1 MQLDDWCTYRETL
14 LYARE
19 LAVLLPSSW
28 SGLPSEQSATKASSS
43 LSHSSSLPSLAF
55 VKRVEAPLLTQWMTA
70 AAAAPVTCHCSSA
83 GDGDEDMDHAT
94 AVVAARWTRMLGIWI
109 VLRVEL
115 LCNTSGGVLTLEEE
129 YEVGR
134 YRQYFMPLAWPVL
147 DQSIRERL
155 ASHLCTLAEKR
166 GASQSMGGTSCASDM
181 AASSSCGTL
190 LRKDEEDEQACD
202 EVCTRAMEATQRV
215 AREQLRISWD
225 ALHPSSIP
233 ATVGTKL
240 KRLSVQQSRHHESET
255 GSSPRPVVVHT
266 NCLGGLLHALIRFRL
281 RPQRRHSDHGSAPWL
296 NLTQNALL
304 HIGYDL
310 LTKVRSSVIER
321 CYYLIPA
328 LLDYESCLL
337 FCEATL
343 KESAALQAHERELTR
358 TQSILRLTLQSL
370 LQSALGMYRRVI
382 DALLVDYKKSAC
394 RSSAGSTPRLVKV
407 TAPLSPAN
415 PLVAREAAQKQY
427 APDAVV
433 PLEPPTHPGAA
444 DGLSAST
451 VMRLSEPAFSI
462 LVEVLEPTC
471 DLLQR
476 YPADWNV
483 LSTRS
488 LTGPDGRDQC
498 VTPGG
503 HTARE
508 RGLLSPSSRRQHQV
522 SQQPQRSTAMDV
534 RREVVSF
541 LDSEVPNCFAAAA
554 AGSGAASKKAQQQ
567 AAADAYLT
575 ATYLSTY
582 GPHWL

>member
-1 MQLDDWCTYRETL
+1 MQLDDWDTYRETL

-28 SGLPSEQSATKASSS
+28 SELSSEQSATKSSSS

-70 AAAAPVTCHCSSA
+70 AAAAPVTCHCSSV
-83 GDGDEDMDHAT
+83 GDSVEDMDYAT
-94 AVVAARWTRMLGIWI
+94 AVVAARWTRMLGMWI

-115 LCNTSGGVLTLEEE
+115 LCNTSGGVLTLAEE

-134 YRQYFMPLAWPVL
+134 YRQYFVPLAWPML
-147 DQSIRERL
+147 DRSIRERL
-155 ASHLCTLAEKR
+155 AARLCALADKR
-166 GASQSMGGTSCASDM
+166 RVSQPMGGTSCANDM
-181 AASSSCGTL
+181 AASSFCGTL
-190 LRKDEEDEQACD
+190 LGKDEEDEQACD

-233 ATVGTKL
+233 ATVGAKL
-240 KRLSVQQSRHHESET
+240 KRLSAQQSRRHESET
-255 GSSPRPVVVHT
+255 GSLPRPVVVHT
-266 NCLGGLLHALIRFRL
+266 NCLGGLLHALTSFRL
-281 RPQRRHSDHGSAPWL
+281 RPQRQHADHGSAPL
-296 NLTQNALL
+296 LTLTQNALL

-337 FCEATL
+337 FCEAML
-343 KESAALQAHERELTR
+343 KESAALQAHEKELTR

-370 LQSALGMYRRVI
+370 LQSALGMYRHVI
-382 DALLVDYKKSAC
+382 EALLVDYKKSAC
-394 RSSAGSTPRLVKV
+394 KSSASSTPRLVKV
-407 TAPLSPAN
+407 SAHLLPAN
-415 PLVAREAAQKQY
+415 PLVAQEAAQKQH
-427 APDAVV
+427 ASDAVV
-433 PLEPPTHPGAA
+433 PSKPPTHPGAA
-444 DGLSAST
+444 DGCSASA

-483 LSTRS
+483 LWTRS
-488 LTGPDGRDQC
+488 LTGPDGRDQGA
-498 VTPGG
+498 TSGS
-503 HTARE
+503 HIARE
-508 RGLLSPSSRRQHQV
+508 GGLLSPSSRRQRLV
-522 SQQPQRSTAMDV
+522 SQQRQRSIAMDV

-541 LDSEVPNCFAAAA
+541 LDAEVSNCFAAAA

-575 ATYLSTY
+575 ATYLSAY